1 MSTQLVPSSRHL
13 IPAAGGAIVAAA
25 NALRNPA
32 VYDAVRSSIPAAAD
46 FTRNAYNA
54 AYREAKRWFE
64 PGAEMN
70 RKFIGPAT
78 KKATARAIV
87 AAEKQLIGGRKKKN
101 AFSKTQKK
109 KAGHGRKGKK
119 KGNQRYHIEKVKI
132 REECLGNVVSSG
144 TANAFSS
151 TSFALNI
158 GNLTTHPIM
167 STMAPMF
174 QRFRYTKLKFRFQTM
189 SATAIASS
197 TSSTLGSTLMNWQP
211 DPVALAFPDQI
222 HMEEF
227 GMVGQKKICKEAV
240 IFKNNYFSVDCSKSR
255 NAEPEDWLYVLPN
268 STGTTISTPTA
279 ASVHEYSHGTFQVAS
294 VGVQGTSQVLGRLFV
309 AAEVEFAVCAI
320 PPPNTQTMFAHF
332 YGTTPTTANN
342 FATATFQ
349 AGGTLTGV
357 TVTANQINFPTT
369 ITSGIFM
376 YLVIIRATSTTA
388 ITQST
393 KTRCAGYN
401 LLASVSA
408 PDAGFSLGVEDTS
421 TTISQYV
428 EFVNVT
434 GVAPTISFNASV
446 INAGTAVDLYIIGLP
461 SNVSAIPPEPFRM
474 DSLESKFAKQQIQI
488 AQLMKALDLQC
499 ADTGQKRLMPPDSD
513 FDDDD
518 CKTVS
523 NSSSSSSS
531 LSGGGLSNSTI
542 LQVVEHLKSSS
553 HKK

>member
-25 NALRNPA
+25 NALRDPA
-32 VYDAVRSSIPAAAD
+32 VYNAVRDSIPAAAD

-64 PGAEMN
+64 PTAEMN

-87 AAEKQLIGGRKKKN
+87 AAEKQLLGGRKKKN

-109 KAGHGRKGKK
+109 KAGRHKKGKK
-119 KGNQRYHIEKVKI
+119 KGKERYHIEKVKI

-144 TANAFSS
+144 TANAFSN

-211 DPVALAFPDQI
+211 DPVALAFSDQI

-227 GMVGQKKICKEAV
+227 GMVGQKRICKEAV
-240 IFKNNYFSVDCSKSR
+240 ISKNNYFNVDCSKNR
-255 NAEPEDWLYVLPN
+255 NTEPEDWLYVLPN

-279 ASVHEYSHGTFQVAS
+279 ASVHEYSHGTFQIAS
-294 VGVQGTSQVLGRLFV
+294 VGIQGTSQVLGRLFV

-332 YGTTPTTANN
+332 FSAAPTTANN
-342 FATATFQ
+342 FAGAAFQ

-357 TVTANQINFPTT
+357 NVTTANTITFPST

-376 YLVIIRATSTTA
+376 IHIMLKATSTTQISA
-388 ITQST
+388 ST
-393 KTRCAGYN
+393 KTRCAAYN
-401 LLASVSA
+401 LITNDASSN
-408 PDAGFSLGVEDTS
+408 FTVEDTS
-421 TTISQYV
+421 TTASAYT
-428 EFVNVT
+428 EFITVT
-434 GVAPTISFNASV
+434 GVAPTVLLNAST
-446 INAGTAVDLYIIGLP
+446 INTGVSMDLYIIGLP
-461 SNVSAIPPEPFRM
+461 SAISISAPEPFRM
-474 DSLESKFAKQQIQI
+474 ETLELKFAKQQLQI

-531 LSGGGLSNSTI
+531 LSGGSLSNSTI